1 MTLLFVVIAVVVVA
15 LVFDFTNGFHDSA
28 NAMAGPIATGALR
41 PRTAVVLAAVLNL
54 VGACLSTEVAKT
66 ISGGFFDESLITAPI
81 ILAGLVGAI
90 IWNLLTWLFGLP
102 SSSSHALFG
111 GLIGAVVVG
120 AGVSSVHGWVIVS
133 KVLLPALVAP
143 LVAGLAA
150 ALATRLAYR
159 ITAGAKRSADDETQ
173 AGFKYGQAFTA
184 SLVALAHGTS
194 DGQKTMG
201 VITLVLIAAGLQQ
214 AQTGPQWWV
223 IIAAGVAIGLGTYS
237 GGWRIMRTMG
247 KGIVEIETPQ
257 GAASGAATTATILA
271 SSHLG
276 FGLSTTHVST
286 GSILGSG
293 VGREGAEVR
302 WGVAR
307 RMVFAW
313 LLTLP
318 AAGLVGGLAA
328 LLADLGIAGVI
339 ILLVLLAT
347 ACAVIYAFSRR
358 HKVDHENVTDS
369 AEVMVFASAAARSY
383 ATPKDAG
390 RRGRASQADHPQRGL
405 MHIDWMALLVV
416 GVVSI
421 ASSVLFTVLLAA
433 GIRSVAGARATAASG
448 GTAGVRL
455 PLGYGLLGLAGLLVL
470 YGLYLIVPQFH

>member
-1 MTLLFVVIAVVVVA
+1 
-15 LVFDFTNGFHDSA
+15 
-28 NAMAGPIATGALR
+28 
-41 PRTAVVLAAVLNL
+41 
-54 VGACLSTEVAKT
+54 VAKT

-90 IWNLLTWLFGLP
+90 VWNLLTWLLGLP

-120 AGVSSVHGWVIVS
+120 AGLSTVHGWVIVS

-150 ALATRLAYR
+150 ACATRLAYR
-159 ITAGAKRSADDETQ
+159 ITRGAKRAETD

-214 AQTGPQWWV
+214 ADTGPQWWV

-257 GAASGAATTATILA
+257 GAASGAATAATILA

-307 RMVFAW
+307 RMVYAW

-328 LLADLGIAGVI
+328 LLADLGNAGVV
-339 ILLVLLAT
+339 ILLVLLAA
-347 ACAVIYAFSRR
+347 ACAVIYVFSRR
-358 HKVDHENVTDS
+358 NKIDHHNVTDS
-369 AEVMVFASAAARSY
+369 AEVMVFAGASPKAYSSTTTGAGKHSTPTTRS
-383 ATPKDAG
+383 
-390 RRGRASQADHPQRGL
+390 
-405 MHIDWMALLVV
+405 
-416 GVVSI
+416 GV
-421 ASSVLFTVLLAA
+421 
-433 GIRSVAGARATAASG
+433 
-448 GTAGVRL
+448 
-455 PLGYGLLGLAGLLVL
+455 
-470 YGLYLIVPQFH
+470 

>member
-1 MTLLFVVIAVVVVA
+1 MGSDVTVLFVVVAVVIVA

-41 PRTAVVLAAVLNL
+41 PRTAVILAAVLNL

-90 IWNLLTWLFGLP
+90 VWNLLTWLFGLP

-120 AGVSSVHGWVIVS
+120 AGAGTVHGWVIVS

-150 ALATRLAYR
+150 AMATRLAYR
-159 ITAGAKRSADDETQ
+159 ITARPRRSPDDGSGTE

-214 AQTGPQWWV
+214 AGSGPQWWV

-247 KGIVEIETPQ
+247 KGIVEIESPQ
-257 GAASGAATTATILA
+257 GAASGAATAATILA

-293 VGREGAEVR
+293 VGREGADVR

-307 RMVFAW
+307 RMLFAW

-328 LLADLGIAGVI
+328 LLAGLGNTGVVV
-339 ILLVLLAT
+339 LLVLLALS
-347 ACAVIYAFSRR
+347 CAVIYAFSRR
-358 HKVDHENVTDS
+358 HKVDRQNVTDS
-369 AEVMVFASAAARSY
+369 AEVMVFAAARNYRPSHSSVE
-383 ATPKDAG
+383 AG
-390 RRGRASQADHPQRGL
+390 SGHPQAQDPGPKSTTRT
-405 MHIDWMALLVV
+405 
-416 GVVSI
+416 GV
-421 ASSVLFTVLLAA
+421 
-433 GIRSVAGARATAASG
+433 
-448 GTAGVRL
+448 
-455 PLGYGLLGLAGLLVL
+455 
-470 YGLYLIVPQFH
+470 